1 MIDNNPKYIFRNY
14 MAEIAIRKA
23 EDEKNYSGINR
34 ILRLLQSPYDEHPD
48 CEECAKLPPK
58 WSEEISVSCSS

>member
-1 MIDNNPKYIFRNY
+1 

-23 EDEKNYSGINR
+23 DDEKNYSEINR